1 MLNMDNQPFIEA
13 YQEINSRFIK
23 LLSSMSALRALS
35 GVEIKY
41 RNEDDIINDSLDV
54 LLDYHELD
62 YVSIFM
68 YENDELKQVASK
80 SWENDD
86 ARPPSKYG
94 KLCEQHQELLAR
106 VEASGEVQ
114 QFTPIPGEDFSGSA
128 SAIPIHASD
137 AMLGVFLACHPADEF
152 FSVTNERNLVIFCN
166 FLGQMIMNN
175 RLLHS
180 MDQMVSERTRQLQ
193 MALEEASEL
202 KRRYEEL
209 SIIDELT
216 RLHNRRFFFPETRAA
231 LAQAI
236 RYERPL
242 SLLMMDV
249 DHFKIIND
257 RYGHAVGDEV
267 LRDIAKT
274 FSCEARDV
282 DILARFGGEEFVLA
296 LPETDESGAMV
307 MAERIRK
314 KIEALHWEADGKRI
328 GVTITIGIT
337 ELENRSSNDY
347 VGVLDELIQ
356 QADLAL
362 YHGKDNGR
370 NQFNTYSD
378 IASQIDTEVAD
389 EADTGE

>member
-1 MLNMDNQPFIEA
+1 MDNKPFIEA

-35 GVEIKY
+35 GFEVKY
-41 RNEDDIINDSLDV
+41 RNEDDIIADSLSV
-54 LLDYHELD
+54 LLEYHELD
-62 YVSIFM
+62 YVAIFM
-68 YENDELKQVASK
+68 YQDNELKQVASK
-80 SWENDD
+80 SWGDD
-86 ARPPSKYG
+86 AAHADSKYKEICKG
-94 KLCEQHQELLAR
+94 HRALLAE
-106 VEASGEVQ
+106 VEATGEVQ
-114 QFTPIPGEDFSGSA
+114 QINQVPGEDFTGSA
-128 SAIPIHASD
+128 SAIPIHSSD
-137 AMLGVFLACHPADEF
+137 SLIGVFIACHPADEF
-152 FSVTNERNLVIFCN
+152 FSVTNERNLVIYCN
-166 FLGQMIMNN
+166 FLGQLIMNN

-180 MDQMVSERTRQLQ
+180 MDEMVTERTQQLQ
-193 MALEEASEL
+193 MALDEASEL

-209 SIIDELT
+209 SIIDDLT

-236 RYERPL
+236 RYKKSF

-267 LRDIAKT
+267 LKSVADTLRA
-274 FSCEARDV
+274 EARDV
-282 DILARFGGEEFVLA
+282 DILARFGGEEFILA

-307 MAERIRK
+307 MAERIRT
-314 KIEALHWEADGKRI
+314 KIKALRWQAEGKNI
-328 GVTITIGIT
+328 SITMTIGIT

-347 VGVLDELIQ
+347 VEVLDELLQ

-370 NQFNTYSD
+370 DQFNTYSD
-378 IASQIDTEVAD
+378 IASLI
-389 EADTGE
+389 DTGEQTG